1 MSIIFEQS
9 VFGPVK
15 SRRFGFSLGI
25 NLLPT
30 DGKICNFD
38 CVYCECGSNEKS
50 TTKSSFPSKEE
61 VIQAF
66 HEEMIQSIDTL
77 DRLEVITFAGN
88 GEPTLHPDF
97 EWIVKEI
104 KELKNEFVPEA
115 QLVLLSNGTTW
126 KHESTFQALK
136 YFDILQCKLDPF
148 CELVNRSKGSWKQ
161 NDLIDFLKDFPLKY
175 QIQSMLLKSS
185 VNLAMDASNLTLLS
199 DWIQS
204 LCVLKPEQVVI
215 YTVERSAAEND
226 IEALTYAELVAVKN
240 EIEKNGLSCQL
251 VY

>member
-9 VFGPVK
+9 VFGPIK

-25 NLLPT
+25 NLLPS

-50 TTKSSFPSKEE
+50 STKSSFPTKEE
-61 VIQAF
+61 VIHAF
-66 HEEMIQSIDTL
+66 HEEMIQSIASL

-97 EWIVKEI
+97 DWIVKEI
-104 KELKNEFVPEA
+104 KELKNQFVPDA

-126 KHESTFQALK
+126 KQEHTFQALK
-136 YFDILQCKLDPF
+136 NFDVLQCKLDPF

-161 NDLIDFLKDFPLKY
+161 EDLIELLKDFPLEY
-175 QIQSMLLKSS
+175 QIQSMLLKSTL
-185 VNLAMDASNLTLLS
+185 NPNMDGSNLDLLNE
-199 DWIQS
+199 WIHS
-204 LCVLKPEQVVI
+204 LTQLKPEQVVI
-215 YTVERSAAEND
+215 YTVDRSAAEND
-226 IEALTYAELVAVKN
+226 IEALSYAELVAVKN